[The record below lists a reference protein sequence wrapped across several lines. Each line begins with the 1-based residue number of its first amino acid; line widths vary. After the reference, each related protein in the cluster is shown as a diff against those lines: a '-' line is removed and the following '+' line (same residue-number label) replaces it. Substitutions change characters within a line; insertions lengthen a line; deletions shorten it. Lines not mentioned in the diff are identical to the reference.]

1 MFVIPGIAKTLYLV
15 VSTSSIDSRA
25 LKIELY
31 AYELFLVLSVK
42 FLFEKAQLLLNLI
55 HHDHQKMEL

>member
-42 FLFEKAQLLLNLI
+42 FLFEKGSTSFKSNPS
-55 HHDHQKMEL
+55 